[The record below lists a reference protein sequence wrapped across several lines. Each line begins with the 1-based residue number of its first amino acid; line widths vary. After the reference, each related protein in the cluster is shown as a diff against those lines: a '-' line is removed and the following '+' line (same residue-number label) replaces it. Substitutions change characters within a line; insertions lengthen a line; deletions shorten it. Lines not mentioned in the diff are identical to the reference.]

1 MATLDSDKRGYYV
14 VGWKKFYNKVEALK
28 YSTQMGFEVRWV
40 FNDAVYSKIDWT
52 IPIPKTLKEL
62 YRDRA
67 QQLRDSY
74 DHIVLHYSGGQD
86 SNNMLHSFIDN
97 NIHLDQIII
106 QVPKPMLKHIKAK
119 DDTDFSNHWAE
130 FEYQA
135 IPYLKK
141 HEHQLRNT
149 TITVQDMSVATLDT
163 FKHDNWTEIIQPG
176 ASYNLGVISRAMC
189 QFNDVEILKVS
200 EKGKRSCQLLGID
213 KPLVHYDGTGYYCTF
228 ADQSAYHI
236 EPRDYTLKDLFDI
249 SVTEFFYWT
258 PDMPEIVVKQA
269 QEIKAACESNIL
281 VQNLFNKTLKQE
293 VGIFR
298 DVMQSI
304 IYDPTHRPDFQT
316 GKPGQNVGRILNRWF
331 YEGVGGD
338 LLHNYEYA
346 IDMMGKGID
355 EKYFNSKIHTHGFS
369 SIHSKFY
376 KL

>member
-1 MATLDSDKRGYYV
+1 MVTQDPDKRGYYV
-14 VGWKKFYNKVEALK
+14 VGFKKFYNKVEALQYGTK
-28 YSTQMGFEVRWV
+28 MGFEVRWV
-40 FNDAVYSKIDWT
+40 FNDKVYSKIDWT
-52 IPIPKTLKEL
+52 VPITKTLKEL

-106 QVPKPMLKHIKAK
+106 QVPKPQLKLIVEG
-119 DDTDFSNHWAE
+119 DTSWQNYWAE
-130 FEYQA
+130 VEYQA
-135 IPYLKK
+135 LPYLRK
-141 HEHQLRNT
+141 HQHQLRNT
-149 TITVQDMSVATLDT
+149 TVTIQDMSVATLDI
-163 FKHDNWTEIIQPG
+163 FKHDNWTEIINPN
-176 ASYNLGVISRAMC
+176 AAYNLGVISRAMC
-189 QFNDVEILKVS
+189 QYTDTDVLRVS

-213 KPLVHYDGTGYYCTF
+213 KPLVYYDGTGYYCVF
-228 ADQSAYHI
+228 SDQSAYHI
-236 EPRDYTLKDLFDI
+236 EPRDTTLKDLFDI

-269 QEIKAACESNIL
+269 QEIKLACELNPM

-298 DVMQSI
+298 EVMQSI
-304 IYDPTHRPDFQT
+304 IYDTNHKPDFQT
-316 GKPGQNVGRILNRWF
+316 GKPAQSATRVLNAWF
-331 YEGVGGD
+331 FDGVGGK

-346 IDMMGKGID
+346 IDTMGQSIKDNYFVNSNHSNG
-355 EKYFNSKIHTHGFS
+355 FNSIHTR
-369 SIHSKFY
+369 FY

>member
-1 MATLDSDKRGYYV
+1 MVTQDPDKRGYYV
-14 VGWKKFYNKVEALK
+14 AGWKKFYNKVEALQ
-28 YSTQMGFEVRWV
+28 YATRYNFNVRWV
-40 FNDAVYSKIDWT
+40 FNDNVYNKIDWT
-52 IPIPKTLKEL
+52 LPISKSLKEL

-106 QVPKPMLKHIKAK
+106 QVPDPMRKHSREN
-119 DDTDFSNHWAE
+119 DTGWENYWAE
-130 FEYQA
+130 IDYQA

-141 HEHQLRNT
+141 YQHELRNT
-149 TITVQDMSVATLDT
+149 TITIQDMSVATLET
-163 FKHDNWTEIIQPG
+163 FKHDNWTEIIQPN

-189 QFNDVEILKVS
+189 QYKDDNVLKVS
-200 EKGKRSCQLLGID
+200 ERGKISCQLLGID
-213 KPLVHYDGTGYYCTF
+213 KPMVYYDGTGYYCVF
-228 ADQSAYHI
+228 SDQSAYHV
-236 EPRDYTLKDLFDI
+236 EPRDNTLKDLFDV

-269 QEIKAACESNIL
+269 QEIKLACETNKL
-281 VQNLFNKTLKQE
+281 VQDLFNKTLKQE

-304 IYDPTHRPDFQT
+304 IYDTKHRPDFQT
-316 GKPGQNVGRILNRWF
+316 KKPAIHTGKVLNSWF
-331 YEGVGGD
+331 YEGVNNN
-338 LLHNYEYA
+338 LIHNYDYA
-346 IDMMGKGID
+346 IDTIGQQID
-355 EKYFNSKIHTHGFS
+355 KRYFINNIHTRGFS
-369 SIHSKFY
+369 SIHTRFY